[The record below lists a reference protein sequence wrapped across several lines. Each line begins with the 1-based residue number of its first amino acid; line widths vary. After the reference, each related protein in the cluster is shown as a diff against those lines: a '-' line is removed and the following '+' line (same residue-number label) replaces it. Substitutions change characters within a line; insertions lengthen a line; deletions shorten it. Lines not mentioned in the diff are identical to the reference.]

1 MTSVVEFNE
10 QETKNGHKVG
20 VITLNSPKSLNALS
34 LEMIH
39 LIFFKLDE
47 WAANSDVVMVIMQG
61 SGEKAFCAGG
71 DVVDL
76 YHACKNEG
84 EGNFSPLVEQF
95 FKEEYQLDFK
105 IHTYNKPIMLW
116 GHGIIMGGGLGLMA
130 GASHRVVTERSRI
143 AMPEI
148 TIGLYPDV
156 GGSYFLNRMP
166 DGCGLFLGLT
176 GASINA
182 TDALYVNLADHF
194 VASGS
199 KEALIETILSSDWT
213 LNNEDNHNLLTSI
226 LQELSQKDL
235 AEAPLGNIQNHKE
248 LIASLANC
256 QRVSSAVNKILDEQ
270 TDDKWFS
277 IAQSSLK
284 HGSAIS
290 AHIVF
295 EQLQRGKG
303 QTLAQCF
310 QMELGLSVRC
320 AANGEFAEG
329 VRALLIDKDQSPNWK
344 FESVEDVDSQFM
356 ELIFSDPW
364 AGHPHPLQQLL

>member
-1 MTSVVEFNE
+1 
-10 QETKNGHKVG
+10 
-20 VITLNSPKSLNALS
+20 
-34 LEMIH
+34 
-39 LIFFKLDE
+39 
-47 WAANSDVVMVIMQG
+47 
-61 SGEKAFCAGG
+61 
-71 DVVDL
+71 
-76 YHACKNEG
+76 
-84 EGNFSPLVEQF
+84 
-95 FKEEYQLDFK
+95 
-105 IHTYNKPIMLW
+105 
-116 GHGIIMGGGLGLMA
+116 
-130 GASHRVVTERSRI
+130 
-143 AMPEI
+143 
-148 TIGLYPDV
+148 
-156 GGSYFLNRMP
+156 MP

-194 VASGS
+194 VASIS

-270 TDDKWFS
+270 TEDKWFS